1 MWEVLV
7 NNYYLTA
14 LDTCVL
20 QDGGLYY
27 LPGPSDVYG
36 VIYNKTMFE
45 ENGWQVPHSYSEFV
59 DLIHTIDNSGLT
71 AVEKFDGEEEVPLRA
86 VRPSLYFSDA
96 FQLLVHSFAYD
107 KVFAGKDNLK
117 WLTDY
122 QHGEGSMVGHMEP
135 YADTV
140 KKLVDDGILRLED
153 WDFKPRFR
161 SDMMY
166 IYHSTAMV
174 FETQSAYDN
183 NIQSAGDEADEIGML
198 PF

>member
-1 MWEVLV
+1 
-7 NNYYLTA
+7 
-14 LDTCVL
+14 
-20 QDGGLYY
+20 
-27 LPGPSDVYG
+27 
-36 VIYNKTMFE
+36 MFE

-122 QHGEGSMVGHMEP
+122 QHG
-135 YADTV
+135 
-140 KKLVDDGILRLED
+140 
-153 WDFKPRFR
+153 
-161 SDMMY
+161 
-166 IYHSTAMV
+166 
-174 FETQSAYDN
+174 
-183 NIQSAGDEADEIGML
+183 
-198 PF
+198 